1 MNGDV
6 IDRVRDTLRSRRDER
21 AIEYAGTWITWGDVA
36 AFGDQVAALL
46 DAAGCPPTGRVG
58 VIIRNR
64 AAHASAVI
72 GLLTHRR
79 PLSFVYPFLPPAVL
93 AEQIASLGAV
103 AVIADEIDWPNIRD
117 MVAATGAAGVTLG
130 PVGEAPHLV
139 DGLERYRGSG
149 VASDH
154 EQDGAIEV
162 LSSGTTGPP
171 KRVGMPL
178 HILDRAVQSAPG
190 AEAGKTPSVQINI
203 WPLGGVGG
211 MCLLTA
217 SAAQGTPLVL
227 IERFSVAELVD
238 AVRRHQPPTLGL
250 SPTAIS
256 MLMDADVA
264 PQDIASV
271 RTISGGSAYLDPD
284 LQDRFEAKYGI
295 PIYWGMGATE
305 FCGTIVRWTPQM
317 RDQVGDAKR
326 GSTGLPMPGVEL
338 RVIDPDT
345 GLEAPA
351 GADGLLEVYCP
362 AVRPDWVRTT
372 DLVMIDEDGYVFHRG
387 RYDGAI
393 VRGGFKILPERVVDV
408 LRAHPFVA
416 DASVIGI
423 ADPRLGE
430 TPVAAIELVP
440 NAPPVGE
447 AELMAHLRR
456 HLPPTHVPTRIRIVD
471 ALPRTPSLKVSLT
484 DVRQLFEGEPV

>member
-1 MNGDV
+1 MTVDV
-6 IDRVRDTLRSRRDER
+6 IDRVRDTLSAKRDER
-21 AIEYAGTWITWGDVA
+21 AIEYAGAWITWGDVA
-36 AFGDQVAALL
+36 AFGDQVAARLVE
-46 DAAGCPPTGRVG
+46 AGCPPGGRVG
-58 VIIRNR
+58 IIIRNR

-103 AVIADEIDWPNIRD
+103 AIIADASDWPAIRD
-117 MVAATGAAGVTLG
+117 MVAGTDAAGVALG
-130 PVGEAPHLV
+130 AVGEAPRLV
-139 DGLERYRGSG
+139 EGLERYRGTG
-149 VASDH
+149 AADNA
-154 EQDGAIEV
+154 QDGAIEV

-171 KRVGMPL
+171 KRVAMPL

-190 AEAGKTPSVQINI
+190 AEAGKAPSVQINI

-227 IERFSVAELVD
+227 IERFSVPELVN
-238 AVRRHQPPTLGL
+238 AIRRHQPPTLGL

-256 MLMDADVA
+256 MLMDADV
-264 PQDIASV
+264 PPEEIASV
-271 RTISGGSAYLDPD
+271 RSVSGGSAYLDPD

-317 RDQVGDAKR
+317 RDEVGAAKR

-345 GLEAPA
+345 GLQAPA
-351 GADGLLEVYCP
+351 GRDGLLEVYCP

-408 LRAHPFVA
+408 LRAHPSVA
-416 DASVIGI
+416 DASVVGVPD
-423 ADPRLGE
+423 ARLGE
-430 TPVAAIELVP
+430 APVAAVELVP
-440 NAPPVGE
+440 NAPPVSE
-447 AELMAHLRR
+447 AQLMEHTRD
-456 HLPPTHVPTRIRIVD
+456 HLPPTHVPTRICIVD

-484 DVRQLFEGEPV
+484 DVKQLFDGETV

>member
-1 MNGDV
+1 
-6 IDRVRDTLRSRRDER
+6 
-21 AIEYAGTWITWGDVA
+21 
-36 AFGDQVAALL
+36 
-46 DAAGCPPTGRVG
+46 
-58 VIIRNR
+58 
-64 AAHASAVI
+64 
-72 GLLTHRR
+72 
-79 PLSFVYPFLPPAVL
+79 
-93 AEQIASLGAV
+93 
-103 AVIADEIDWPNIRD
+103 
-117 MVAATGAAGVTLG
+117 
-130 PVGEAPHLV
+130 
-139 DGLERYRGSG
+139 
-149 VASDH
+149 
-154 EQDGAIEV
+154 
-162 LSSGTTGPP
+162 
-171 KRVGMPL
+171 
-178 HILDRAVQSAPG
+178 
-190 AEAGKTPSVQINI
+190 
-203 WPLGGVGG
+203 

-256 MLMDADVA
+256 MLMDADVP

-271 RTISGGSAYLDPD
+271 RTVSGGSAYLDPD

-317 RDQVGDAKR
+317 RDLVGDAKR

-351 GADGLLEVYCP
+351 GSDGLLEVYCP

-372 DLVMIDEDGYVFHRG
+372 DLVMIDADGYVFHRG

-416 DASVIGI
+416 DASVIGL

-440 NAPPVGE
+440 SAPPVGE
-447 AELMAHLRR
+447 AELMAHLRS